1 MTQVSKLRI
10 PEFIY
15 LDDQKVDMTLS
26 WIEGSMPVK
35 SRFRKSSSASKRG
48 GGSIGFQSIVGVQ
61 GGLESSSVEEQ
72 EELKEQNEYSKFARL
87 YQLLQE
93 RDGITTIEEF
103 NEEVRNQLQRG
114 QIVEIE
120 SYVTLSPIDRI
131 FRLFTNFIPL
141 VSSENAAGAKDST
154 GTKAL
159 LSLLQQGQQ
168 KGIDA
173 FIVSKEYTEY
183 RFYTS
188 LLMNKFKASID
199 ELPSTLITLGRVT
212 KILAQDE
219 TVNLMNKYFGGLHI
233 PEDSLQDLVSRL
245 SSDPKTAQILGDM
258 PSLEDTLIKYPAVAL
273 SPIAMYR

>member
-1 MTQVSKLRI
+1 MGGAFRMVQVSKLRI

-35 SRFRKSSSASKRG
+35 SRSQKSSSSLKRG

-61 GGLESSSVEEQ
+61 GGLESS
-72 EELKEQNEYSKFARL
+72 FARL